1 LTGGGRA
8 ADAART
14 PPFKPWSDA
23 IVKPLAEQILET
35 YAPEPKYGRAFAF
48 DPPVDLAHY
57 AAFTEGQPFGA
68 FKAMRENAPVCW
80 CKEPPELGG
89 GFWALTRYDDVRAVS
104 LAPRVFSS
112 QKGGILMAYGK
123 PETRHALL
131 HRASLDQMIN
141 MDQPIH
147 FELRREH
154 LPFFTAK
161 YVADL
166 KCRVEAKVTHLLDAI
181 APMGQCDLVEHVS
194 AELPLYTLSE
204 ILGIPEGDRPK
215 LVRWMHFLELAGY
228 IVAEKN
234 FGSIDP
240 NFFAEFMSNVAEMF
254 EYGRDILLK
263 RRAAPREDLLSA
275 LAHAKVQGDLL
286 PDEYLD
292 GSWLLIVFAGNDT
305 TRNSISGTMKLLTEF
320 PAEKARVQ
328 ANLALLATMVD
339 EAIRMVSP
347 VMYMRRTATKDTD
360 IRGQRIAEGE
370 KVIMY
375 YGAANRD
382 PAVFADPDRFDAGR
396 ATAKD
401 HVAFGIGPHVCL
413 GQRVANMQLE
423 VVYRQILMRFPDM
436 RWTGE
441 IDIAPNNFVHAIR
454 KLGVSFTPDK
464 RRAA

>member
-1 LTGGGRA
+1 M
-8 ADAART
+8 
-14 PPFKPWSDA
+14 FNY
-23 IVKPLAEQILET
+23 E
-35 YAPEPKYGRAFAF
+35 API
-48 DPPVDLAHY
+48 DLAH
-57 AAFTEGQPFGA
+57 FEPFLKGQPFGA

-80 CKEPPELGG
+80 CKEPSEFGG

-104 LAPRVFSS
+104 LAPQVFSS
-112 QKGGILMAYGK
+112 QKGGILMGYGK
-123 PETRHALL
+123 PETRHPIL

-154 LPFFTAK
+154 LPFFTPK

-166 KCRVEAKVTHLLDAI
+166 KVKVEGKVTHLLDAM
-181 APMGQCDLVEHVS
+181 APMGKCDLVEHLS
-194 AELPLYTLSE
+194 AELPLFTLSE
-204 ILGIPEGDRPK
+204 ILGIPEADRPK
-215 LVRWMHFLELAGY
+215 LVRWMHFLEIAGY

-240 NFFAEFMSNVAEMF
+240 NFFGEFMSNVQEMF
-254 EYGRDILLK
+254 DYGRETLLK
-263 RRAAPREDLLSA
+263 RRADPKPDLLTA

-286 PDEYLD
+286 PDEFLD

-305 TRNSISGTMKLLTEF
+305 TRNSISGTMKLLTEN
-320 PAEKARVQ
+320 PQQKAQVQ
-328 ANLALLATMVD
+328 ANLSLLPTMVD

-347 VMYMRRTATKDTD
+347 VMFMRRTATKDTE
-360 IRGQRIAEGE
+360 IRGQKIAEGE

-382 PAVFADPDRFDAGR
+382 PSVFADPDRFDPAR
-396 ATAKD
+396 ANGKD

-423 VVYRQILMRFPDM
+423 AVYRQILTRFPDM
-436 RWTGE
+436 RWSGE

-454 KLGVSFTPDK
+454 KLGVEFTPERK
-464 RRAA
+464 AA

>member
-1 LTGGGRA
+1 ML
-8 ADAART
+8 
-14 PPFKPWSDA
+14 
-23 IVKPLAEQILET
+23 KPLADQILET
-35 YAPEPKYGRAFAF
+35 YASEPKYGQAYPF
-48 DPPVDLAHY
+48 DPPVDLAHF
-57 AAFTEGQPFGA
+57 APFLEGQPFAA
-68 FKAMRENAPVCW
+68 FKAMRESAPVCW
-80 CKEPPELGG
+80 CKEQPEFGG
-89 GFWALTRYDDVRAVS
+89 GFWALTRYDDIKQVS
-104 LAPRVFSS
+104 LNPQVFSS
-112 QKGGILMAYGK
+112 QKGGILMGYGK
-123 PETRHALL
+123 PEMRHPIL

-154 LPFFTAK
+154 LPFFTPK

-166 KCRVEAKVTHLLDAI
+166 KVKVEGKVSELLDAM
-181 APMGQCDLVEHVS
+181 APLGRCDLVEHLS

-204 ILGIPEGDRPK
+204 ILGIPEADRPK
-215 LVRWMHFLELAGY
+215 LVRWMHFLEIAGY
-228 IVAEKN
+228 IIAEKN
-234 FGSIDP
+234 FGAVDP
-240 NFFAEFMSNVAEMF
+240 NFFGEFMSNVAEMF
-254 EYGRDILLK
+254 EYGRAVLLK
-263 RRAAPREDLLSA
+263 RRAEPREDLLTA
-275 LAHAKVQGDLL
+275 LARAKVQGDLL

-320 PAEKARVQ
+320 PQAKARVQ
-328 ANLALLATMVD
+328 ANLGLLPTMVD

-347 VMYMRRTATKDTD
+347 VMYMRRTATKDTEL
-360 IRGQRIAEGE
+360 RGQKIAEGE

-382 PAVFADPDRFDAGR
+382 PSVFPDPDRFDPAR
-396 ATAKD
+396 ANGKD
-401 HVAFGIGPHVCL
+401 HVAFGVGPHVCL

-423 VVYRQILMRFPDM
+423 AVYRQILTRFPDM

-454 KLGVSFTPDK
+454 KLGVEFTPEK

>member
-1 LTGGGRA
+1 ML
-8 ADAART
+8 
-14 PPFKPWSDA
+14 
-23 IVKPLAEQILET
+23 KPLADQILEN
-35 YAPEPKYGRAFAF
+35 YAPEPKYGRAYAF
-48 DPPVDLAHY
+48 DPPVDLAH
-57 AAFTEGQPFGA
+57 FTPFLHGQPFDA

-80 CKEPPELGG
+80 CKEQPEFGG
-89 GFWALTRYDDVRAVS
+89 GFWALTRYDDVRQVS
-104 LAPRVFSS
+104 LNSQVFSS
-112 QKGGILMAYGK
+112 QKGGILMGYGK
-123 PETRHALL
+123 PEMRHALL

-154 LPFFTAK
+154 LPFFTVK

-166 KCRVEAKVTHLLDAI
+166 KTKVEGKVTELLDAM
-181 APMGQCDLVEHVS
+181 APMGRCDLVEHLS

-204 ILGIPEGDRPK
+204 ILGIPESDRPK
-215 LVRWMHFLELAGY
+215 LVRWMHFLEIAGY

-234 FGSIDP
+234 FGSVDP
-240 NFFAEFMSNVAEMF
+240 AFFGEFMSNVAEMF
-254 EYGRDILLK
+254 EYGRALLLK
-263 RRAAPREDLLSA
+263 RRAEPREDLLTA
-275 LAHAKVQGDLL
+275 LARAKVQGDLL

-320 PAEKARVQ
+320 PQEKARVK
-328 ANLALLATMVD
+328 ANMALLPTMVD

-347 VMYMRRTATKDTD
+347 VIYMRRTATKDAEL
-360 IRGQRIAEGE
+360 RGQKIAEGE

-382 PAVFADPDRFDAGR
+382 PSVFPDPDRFDPAR
-396 ATAKD
+396 ANGKD
-401 HVAFGIGPHVCL
+401 HVAFGVGPHVCL

-423 VVYRQILMRFPDM
+423 AVYRQILTCFPDM
-436 RWTGE
+436 HWTGE

-454 KLGVSFTPDK
+454 KLGVEFTPEE